1 MKKRIRKKLHIGEY
15 ADYSFMLT
23 GQLAAMDEEAEDR
36 FFTRML
42 TLAEDCRCWFDG
54 VFGDDFFDLE
64 VITGPAHCLNE
75 ERRAAL
81 LDGLKEIKEI
91 TEFNAGELAAR

>member
-1 MKKRIRKKLHIGEY
+1 MNKRLRKKHHIGEF

-23 GQLAAMDEEAEDR
+23 GKLAEMDAEAEDR
-36 FFTRML
+36 FYGRIL
-42 TLAEDCRCWFDG
+42 QLAEECRCWFDG
-54 VFGDDFFDLE
+54 VFKPDSFDLE

-81 LDGLKEIKEI
+81 LEGLKEIAEI
-91 TEFNAGELAAR
+91 TEFNAGELAKR